1 MQDSEVL
8 ERLLASKRSAA
19 EDSQPTWQED
29 NGLDVEQLKI
39 VSWTVTIVLSAL
51 GALLVLA
58 LFLFICYCY
67 KSRNGNGGHKKK
79 QTHSFGL
86 RKNYFKD
93 RLNSNKPAMQRCNP
107 TPVSNPSKGHYLKKT
122 PSPTGQKSPPGIHN
136 GNQVEETRKPL
147 LTNIAMTAGHNGD
160 LILSGQDSV
169 DHHHHPV
176 GGSSSITSQMV
187 GTLRRSSSGHILEV
201 TAADA
206 NQVLGMLHCTIRYSF
221 DKNALVVTVNRCE
234 NLPAKDSTAKSSD
247 PYVKLQLLPEKQ
259 HKVKTRVMRRTL
271 NPVYDEDFTF
281 YGIHF
286 NQLPALTLHFVVLSF
301 DRYSRDDVI
310 GEVMLDLEALDLSNS
325 DNNPLPISRE
335 ITPRS
340 YKLKSQGR
348 GEILVSLCYQPAANR
363 ITVVVLKARN
373 LPKMDITG
381 LSDPYVKIYLLYND
395 QRIAKKK
402 THVKKRTLNPV
413 FNESFVFELPH
424 LEEGLKNISL
434 EFMLLDWDRVT
445 KNEVIGRLELGGDK
459 CQGTALHHW
468 NEVLA
473 SPRRQ
478 IAEWHK
484 LQE

>member
-1 MQDSEVL
+1 MTIEGLFDP
-8 ERLLASKRSAA
+8 LLTKRSAD
-19 EDSQPTWQED
+19 DSSGSNQDSVWHESG
-29 NGLDVEQLKI
+29 GLDVEELKI
-39 VSWTVTIVLSAL
+39 VSWTVVGVFSVLGAITVMSIVLC
-51 GALLVLA
+51 VC
-58 LFLFICYCY
+58 FYF
-67 KSRNGNGGHKKK
+67 KNKNKKK
-79 QTHSFGL
+79 QHAFGI
-86 RKNYFKD
+86 KKSYFKD
-93 RLNSNKPAMQRCNP
+93 RVTKPKNP
-107 TPVSNPSKGHYLKKT
+107 THVSNPTKGHYLKKS
-122 PSPTGQKSPPGIHN
+122 PSPTGHKSPPGHPLSSN
-136 GNQVEETRKPL
+136 GSTATTDEYTQRKPL
-147 LTNIAMTAGHNGD
+147 LTQVLKPHEPEVVPVAQTGELPTAD
-160 LILSGQDSV
+160 YI
-169 DHHHHPV
+169 DH
-176 GGSSSITSQMV
+176 SQEICA
-187 GTLRRSSSGHILEV
+187 TLRRSSSGHAFESSNSESS
-201 TAADA
+201 T
-206 NQVLGMLHCTIRYSF
+206 QVLGTLHCTIRYSF

-234 NLPAKDSTAKSSD
+234 NLPAKDTAAKSSD

-310 GEVMLDLEALDLSNS
+310 GEVMLELETLDLSNS
-325 DNNPLPISRE
+325 DNAPVPISKE

-381 LSDPYVKIYLLYND
+381 LSDPYVKIYLLFNG

-424 LEEGLKNISL
+424 MEEGLKNISL

-459 CQGTALHHW
+459 CEGTALHHW

-484 LQE
+484 LRE

>member
-1 MQDSEVL
+1 MARHGCALHCCAALISKHKQIFRSLSED
-8 ERLLASKRSAA
+8 LLFFS
-19 EDSQPTWQED
+19 
-29 NGLDVEQLKI
+29 

-221 DKNALVVTVNRCE
+221 DKNALVVTVS
-234 NLPAKDSTAKSSD
+234 LSSHFSSCF
-247 PYVKLQLLPEKQ
+247 VI
-259 HKVKTRVMRRTL
+259 
-271 NPVYDEDFTF
+271 VYSSVRAR
-281 YGIHF
+281 
-286 NQLPALTLHFVVLSF
+286 AL
-301 DRYSRDDVI
+301 
-310 GEVMLDLEALDLSNS
+310 
-325 DNNPLPISRE
+325 
-335 ITPRS
+335 
-340 YKLKSQGR
+340 K
-348 GEILVSLCYQPAANR
+348 
-363 ITVVVLKARN
+363 
-373 LPKMDITG
+373 
-381 LSDPYVKIYLLYND
+381 
-395 QRIAKKK
+395 
-402 THVKKRTLNPV
+402 
-413 FNESFVFELPH
+413 
-424 LEEGLKNISL
+424 
-434 EFMLLDWDRVT
+434 
-445 KNEVIGRLELGGDK
+445 
-459 CQGTALHHW
+459 
-468 NEVLA
+468 
-473 SPRRQ
+473 
-478 IAEWHK
+478 
-484 LQE
+484 

>member
-1 MQDSEVL
+1 MQDPEVL
-8 ERLLASKRSAA
+8 ERLLAFKRSAA
-19 EDSQPTWQED
+19 ENSPTTWQED

-39 VSWTVTIVLSAL
+39 VSWTVTIVLSVL
-51 GALLVLA
+51 GALLGLA
-58 LFLFICYCY
+58 LVLLVCYCL
-67 KSRNGNGGHKKK
+67 KTRNNGKKK
-79 QTHSFGL
+79 QNHSFGL
-86 RKNYFKD
+86 RGKNYFRD
-93 RLNSNKPAMQRCNP
+93 RLTGNKPMRCNP

-122 PSPTGQKSPPGIHN
+122 PSPTGAKSPPGIHN
-136 GNQVEETRKPL
+136 GGPVEVESRKSL
-147 LTNIAMTAGHNGD
+147 LTNNVTNGD
-160 LILSGQDSV
+160 SIILSGQDSV
-169 DHHHHPV
+169 DGTV
-176 GGSSSITSQMV
+176 ASSASQMV
-187 GTLRRSSSGHILEV
+187 GTLRRSSSGHILDV
-201 TAADA
+201 TTDA

-221 DKNALVVTVNRCE
+221 DKNALVVTVNSCE

-310 GEVMLDLEALDLSNS
+310 GEVMLDLDALDLSNS

-424 LEEGLKNISL
+424 LEEGLKHISL

-459 CQGTALHHW
+459 CEGTALHHW